1 MRNKILMLLLVLS
14 LTFSLVACGDKDIKK
29 NDLEDKNDLISTSTE
44 VEIVN
49 ENEENIKQIDHGDH
63 GDHEGHE
70 DHGEL
75 SLNDFNKNLFINN
88 CDFVHVISENYET
101 TKSDVVKGIQVQKIV
116 YNVTD
121 EHKIFVNSDVNNN
134 SAGLFIIRVGTNKIS
149 DIERLNVAEIFD
161 LDKDLYTVDVFKT
174 PCCHY
179 YVFRLKMPLTED
191 SIRVGFGIDEYVTY
205 HELKEMSV
213 YKKGYSHIGEEIFCE
228 GSIADLDIGDFLIT
242 RNERELNKDIS
253 TENEHIALKQSVI
266 ELLPLNGVIK
276 MNQIDAS
283 KWFVRDL
290 NGDDLFEKVDELGG
304 LFTYT
309 ITTVSPEYRN
319 EYNNE
324 FVHSIYITYKYINE
338 NLTGEDLEKQMN
350 KIIFDSFVSYT
361 NSDTEFNRN
370 FVIN

>member
-1 MRNKILMLLLVLS
+1 M
-14 LTFSLVACGDKDIKK
+14 
-29 NDLEDKNDLISTSTE
+29 
-44 VEIVN
+44 
-49 ENEENIKQIDHGDH
+49 
-63 GDHEGHE
+63 
-70 DHGEL
+70 
-75 SLNDFNKNLFINN
+75 
-88 CDFVHVISENYET
+88 HVISENYET

-266 ELLPLNGVIK
+266 ELLPLNEDDIIEAINKVKDNNSI
-276 MNQIDAS
+276 
-283 KWFVRDL
+283 L
-290 NGDDLFEKVDELGG
+290 NLCSVSFIHLCMMAFEGG
-304 LFTYT
+304 
-309 ITTVSPEYRN
+309 TTHRSCPTDGEFSP
-319 EYNNE
+319 
-324 FVHSIYITYKYINE
+324 SA
-338 NLTGEDLEKQMN
+338 
-350 KIIFDSFVSYT
+350 
-361 NSDTEFNRN
+361 
-370 FVIN
+370 